1 MVDSI
6 LFDLD
11 GTLWNSIR
19 AILPA
24 WQKVAWEEA
33 KIHLQYKDLAS
44 IMGLTPQEI
53 GAKFFPDFPPKE
65 QKRLAMRGCRE
76 ECIGLA
82 ETGGDLYPG
91 VDEILHS
98 LSKTYPLMIVSNCMD
113 GYIQAFLKAHHLGGC
128 FVDYE
133 YPERSGLL
141 KAGNIRLVVERNHLS
156 HPVYIGD
163 TQKDA
168 DAAAAAGV
176 PFLFA
181 SYGFG
186 RVKEGDYLYLLR
198 DFRQL
203 PEVLSRLSSK

>member
-11 GTLWNSIR
+11 GTLWNSVR

-33 KIHLQYKDLAS
+33 GTYLQYDDLAS
-44 IMGLTPQEI
+44 IMGLTPPEI
-53 GAKFFPDFPPKE
+53 GAKFFPGFPPEE
-65 QKRLAMRGCRE
+65 QERLAMRGCRE
-76 ECIGLA
+76 ECVGLS

-91 VDEILHS
+91 VEETLRS
-98 LSKTYPLMIVSNCMD
+98 LSRKYPLIIVSNCMD
-113 GYIQAFLKAHHLGGC
+113 GYIQAFLKAHHLGAC

-141 KAGNIRLVVERNHLS
+141 KDGNIRLVVERNHLS

-186 RVKEGDYLYLLR
+186 TVKKEDYLYSLG

-203 PEVLSRLSSK
+203 PEILSRISDN

>member
-1 MVDSI
+1 MVDGI

-24 WQKVAWEEA
+24 WQKVAWEA
-33 KIHLQYKDLAS
+33 AHIHLQYDDLAS

-53 GAKFFPDFPPKE
+53 GARFFPGFPPEE
-65 QKRLAMRGCRE
+65 QERLAIRGCRE
-76 ECIGLA
+76 ECVGLS

-91 VDEILHS
+91 VEEVLRS
-98 LSKTYPLMIVSNCMD
+98 LSKKYPLMIVSNCMD
-113 GYIQAFLKAHHLGGC
+113 GYIQAFLKAHRLGAC

-141 KAGNIRLVVERNHLS
+141 KDGNIRMVAERNHLS
-156 HPVYIGD
+156 GPVYIGD

-186 RVKEGDYLYLLR
+186 TVKKEDYLFSLN

-203 PEVLSRLSSK
+203 PEILSRM